1 MRPLSS
7 STTPEPKPRR
17 GQAPHGGPYGRCAVL
32 TFTVLAPARSTA
44 SMYRFCKSANMTGT
58 KASARYVE
66 RVARGVVTG
75 GVREGTRGGRAPP
88 KDLERR
94 EERVEED
101 ADERAK
107 EGDEDGDGTDG
118 RPTRIRHRAMRMRS
132 SGFVEGISRAA
143 LEWTAIASPQRF
155 ALGRRAAPPK
165 A

>member
-1 MRPLSS
+1 LSS

-94 EERVEED
+94 EERVAED

-118 RPTRIRHRAMRMRS
+118 RPDQDPLLGHADQVVRIRRGDKPRRARMD
-132 SGFVEGISRAA
+132 GHP
-143 LEWTAIASPQRF
+143 SPQRF
-155 ALGRRAAPPK
+155 ALGRRAALPK